1 MEAPGIETDLGQIE
15 NTEERRSGTIGTDGD
30 PANASDRA
38 SKCAIVRGVVTESS
52 EAYELANVVETAL
65 ARALVLAAEAR
76 RWDVVM
82 QIADQLRRRGS
93 AQVTSFAPSDRVKRS
108 SKA

>member
-1 MEAPGIETDLGQIE
+1 M
-15 NTEERRSGTIGTDGD
+15 
-30 PANASDRA
+30 
-38 SKCAIVRGVVTESS
+38 
-52 EAYELANVVETAL
+52 VETAL